1 MGDVRVRFSDAD
13 VVVSDLS
20 LVDQGKA
27 TSGMVPD
34 DLTHE
39 GGWFWPNHR
48 VVCDDKKLTVTQ
60 VDPIRLPGRKKD
72 TWLDYKQWEIS
83 LDGERRVITP
93 EKLVFKAPRLSSSD
107 VKAIKASYRRLRGQP
122 EPRDMRKVETLL
134 GQVFLWALQN
144 PGEGVDAL
152 KGFGATFH
160 TDGALGESEST
171 YREMYKEITGRP
183 LGVGR

>member
-1 MGDVRVRFSDAD
+1 MTSRMRADGSGRIIGLSVMTRSSPSPRSTRFDS
-13 VVVSDLS
+13 
-20 LVDQGKA
+20 
-27 TSGMVPD
+27 
-34 DLTHE
+34 
-39 GGWFWPNHR
+39 
-48 VVCDDKKLTVTQ
+48 
-60 VDPIRLPGRKKD
+60 PGRKKD